1 MVSTDQDRRR
11 TQSMESQE
19 GFQPTGSPNMF
30 KWNSLAGISSGNSH
44 MQGETQAIASQQDG
58 QELLQFLKAS
68 IQLNGTEQEME
79 ITLPSSE
86 MGLRQ
91 DSSVPSQQQSSG
103 LLRTEQIDKK
113 GLTPGQKA
121 SGDSDMSSQLFD
133 ADFQDANLR
142 EMRNMSIGASSTE
155 GLMSH
160 DGVSSGIGWES
171 WGFWPLR
178 AFTPWWG
185 RRTRGQWVLPILMVP
200 GIKAVEA
207 SGAISM
213 TAKTRINDA
222 GCHAASWEEVAER
235 MVLVTLPP
243 RGKPYKRLDLEDAVI
258 STRVP
263 TTDIETLGEFG
274 RDFLNIKWRSRH
286 AEWLKSCFIGWK
298 IFGHLGKDYAEKL
311 FYWKWNL

>member
-19 GFQPTGSPNMF
+19 GFQPTGSPNMV
-30 KWNSLAGISSGNSH
+30 KGNSLAAISSGNSH

-103 LLRTEQIDKK
+103 LLRTEQIDNTA
-113 GLTPGQKA
+113 LTPGQKA

-155 GLMSH
+155 GLMSR

-171 WGFWPLR
+171 WGLRPLR

-185 RRTRGQWVLPILMVP
+185 RRTG
-200 GIKAVEA
+200 A
-207 SGAISM
+207 SGY
-213 TAKTRINDA
+213 
-222 GCHAASWEEVAER
+222 CQYWW
-235 MVLVTLPP
+235 
-243 RGKPYKRLDLEDAVI
+243 YLE
-258 STRVP
+258 
-263 TTDIETLGEFG
+263 
-274 RDFLNIKWRSRH
+274 
-286 AEWLKSCFIGWK
+286 
-298 IFGHLGKDYAEKL
+298 
-311 FYWKWNL
+311 